1 MNLEAISVAA
11 SIALVSTFVF
21 LLLAKSWHAIS
32 KSVGGAG
39 SFRGSI
45 MLEAAQRFRD
55 EMERLTRRLHIYL
68 TCALVFA
75 VIFSVSYL
83 LRPENVFENLP

>member
-21 LLLAKSWHAIS
+21 LLVAKSWHAITR
-32 KSVGGAG
+32 SVGSVG

-45 MLEAAQRFRD
+45 MVEAAQRFG
-55 EMERLTRRLHIYL
+55 TRWIDLHDGCMSI
-68 TCALVFA
+68 
-75 VIFSVSYL
+75 
-83 LRPENVFENLP
+83 